1 MGVSLP
7 AQVSSL
13 LYSLLLGIAAAL
25 LYDLLRAV
33 RMRRKR
39 LRLLSEVLDV
49 LYCVFLAALCFFF
62 SLRIGGGELRIYML
76 LGALLGAVF
85 YFALL
90 AALFRPLWD
99 FWAETLFALLRLLRL
114 PFRFLKMFYGK
125 LTKLCKR
132 LFLFSENCFIIKLY
146 GRSARRARR
155 RIGQKEE
162 LVHGSKAKK
171 AHQSAH
177 HRRHTA
183 AAHTRRRSTSAHA
196 GQDRGGG
203 E

>member
-39 LRLLSEVLDV
+39 LRLLSEALDV
-49 LYCVFLAALCFFF
+49 LYCVSLAALCFFF
-62 SLRIGGGELRIYML
+62 ALRIGGGELRIYML

-90 AALFRPLWD
+90 ADLFRPLWD
-99 FWAETLFALLRLLRL
+99 FWAETLFALLHLLRL
-114 PFRFLKMFYGK
+114 PFRFLKTFYGK

-132 LFLFSENCFIIKLY
+132 LFLFFGKLLY
-146 GRSARRARR
+146 NKNVWAVCAPGAPPDRAEGGACSWQQSKKSAPVRSASSSYCCCS
-155 RIGQKEE
+155 
-162 LVHGSKAKK
+162 HS
-171 AHQSAH
+171 
-177 HRRHTA
+177 
-183 AAHTRRRSTSAHA
+183 
-196 GQDRGGG
+196 
-203 E
+203 